1 MDIPF
6 TALELSMISTF
17 LLAVSFYCGH
27 YIGVKEG
34 ASTMFEFLKLNG
46 QIEIEEE
53 IVEYDDEDTDR

>member
-1 MDIPF
+1 MSIPF
-6 TALELSMISTF
+6 TALEISMISTF

-46 QIEIEEE
+46 QIEVEED
-53 IVEYDDEDTDR
+53 VEDE